1 MNLFLFK
8 FVVAK
13 NDQPHLSSLTAET
26 FFATSQIL
34 KNLLNGNVLLHSTKR
49 KEKEKTQHINETK
62 RGTARKRLKEAYRV
76 VQICYQIY
84 SFLQHS
90 LQYLGL
96 VTHDR
101 PLPLP
106 LSISHTQL
114 CLTKTNI

>member
-1 MNLFLFK
+1 MMTSVSPSSFS
-8 FVVAK
+8 AQQK
-13 NDQPHLSSLTAET
+13 NKKYYHDGGT
-26 FFATSQIL
+26 
-34 KNLLNGNVLLHSTKR
+34 VTKR